1 MGTRECDKGAHED
14 CIATW
19 GCRDVSKSRL
29 TVSACLSS
37 GEGVGDAVS
46 QCSEQRVQ
54 MITAMKRSWR
64 ERDVDR
70 L

>member
-1 MGTRECDKGAHED
+1 MGLS
-14 CIATW
+14 
-19 GCRDVSKSRL
+19 RDVSKSRL

-37 GEGVGDAVS
+37 GEGVEDAVS
-46 QCSEQRVQ
+46 QCSEEHVQ

-64 ERDVDR
+64 ERDIDR

>member
-1 MGTRECDKGAHED
+1 MGLS
-14 CIATW
+14 
-19 GCRDVSKSRL
+19 RDVSKSRL

-70 L
+70 LLQGLDLWFYSPQ